1 MAAKKKSVFYHT
13 RWNKV
18 GLNHE
23 RAAEVLGV
31 SVEQVEAWDIEGA
44 PEIAIRARLPIGDI
58 GSTDL
63 IPPMEPH
70 PS

>member
-44 PEIAIRARLPIGDI
+44 PEMAIRARLKNVYRRHIRRHTAFFKF
-58 GSTDL
+58 S
-63 IPPMEPH
+63 
-70 PS
+70 